1 MAKGSPQDLQELGL
15 HKPASLTVR
24 LIEPKDNL
32 AIAEVIRRVSA
43 EHSLSAD
50 AGFSV
55 ADATLDHLSEQ
66 YTHPHAAYWVI
77 EKDGS
82 ILGGGGVAPLPG
94 HDGVCELQKMYF
106 LPALRGKGIAK
117 QLAIQAM
124 ETAREWGYQR
134 CYLETTANLT
144 AAIALY
150 QSLGFTPCERM
161 GNTGHDSCEVTM
173 IKTL

>member
-1 MAKGSPQDLQELGL
+1 MAKDCPQDLQELGL

-94 HDGVCELQKMYF
+94 HDGVCELQKNVLSTGITGQRHRKAISYPGDGDGAGMGLSTL
-106 LPALRGKGIAK
+106 LPRDHRQPHRGHCLVSITWLYPVCAHGQHWSR
-117 QLAIQAM
+117 QL
-124 ETAREWGYQR
+124 
-134 CYLETTANLT
+134 
-144 AAIALY
+144 
-150 QSLGFTPCERM
+150 
-161 GNTGHDSCEVTM
+161 
-173 IKTL
+173 

>member
-1 MAKGSPQDLQELGL
+1 MAQDRPQDLHEPSS
-15 HKPASLTVR
+15 HAPLTVR
-24 LIEPKDNL
+24 LMTPNDNP
-32 AIAEVIRRVSA
+32 AIADVIRRVSA
-43 EHSLSAD
+43 EHGLSAD

-55 ADATLDHLSEQ
+55 ADPTLDCLSEQ
-66 YTHPHAAYWVI
+66 YTHPQAAYWVI
-77 EKDGS
+77 EADGE
-82 ILGGGGVAPLPG
+82 ILGGGGIAPLPG
-94 HDGVCELQKMYF
+94 HDSVCELQKMYF
-106 LPALRGKGIAK
+106 LPALRGKGMAK

-124 ETAREWGYQR
+124 ETARAWGYQR

-150 QSLGFTPCERM
+150 QSLGFTPCARM